1 MAKAHI
7 LVIGATGPSGLEFC
21 NAALLQGHTLTLYV
35 RSPEKL
41 PNEIRN
47 SVNVSVVKGTL
58 EDIASFQRAATSGPT
73 VFVSFA
79 GPVSKSK
86 GTPVTDAMKRIFP
99 ILVESHYDRAMV
111 LGTCSYPA
119 PQDKGGLKWK
129 ASVVLIKIIGGSA
142 YDEFRGLGEFVA
154 SQDVSQLKCTL
165 FRVPFLTNGPNA
177 PVTASY
183 TGTGDDGVM
192 VNPWTSDKSRQK
204 SCNACVRSKRR
215 CDKRTPQCTRC
226 AERGLSCLYHKNP
239 AASGSDNSTTHAV
252 DVDFGDLIIV
262 PDEPSIIPGAEFE
275 FGSPSVHGPP
285 LIQELFP
292 SSAADAENPQMPL
305 VGPTPSFDL
314 SFLNFDNLTDYM
326 TGTPQPFDMQPW
338 HGLAIQDQTS
348 MTAISRISGSPLHAN
363 YRVSIDE
370 GRDVSEDFQP
380 WRLYQSESKIGL
392 MTKSIKEIPG
402 VFVRTKEAPFL
413 HRHLYRQNIPRSI
426 ITLYAAVSAY
436 AAHNDSNR
444 DWALRVLSE
453 GVDDL
458 LAVPKEAAHSR
469 HHHETTQ
476 SHESTT
482 TTAAHAQAQGPADV
496 GTGATNTVYE
506 KLANTQALWM
516 YQVLRVFD
524 GDIGLRSQ
532 AERDMTTLE
541 AWLLELEQYRDNLAE
556 MCLLEEAEVRQ
567 RAPASWESWIFN
579 ESLRRTILMGY
590 SFIAFYA
597 LLKWSGCKDT
607 NMPDPGH
614 FVRVHRWTASGSLW
628 RADSSPTFFLAW
640 HRQRQTFV
648 QNFFIEDFA
657 KVAKPVD
664 VDPLSWIML
673 AA

>member
-1 MAKAHI
+1 
-7 LVIGATGPSGLEFC
+7 
-21 NAALLQGHTLTLYV
+21 
-35 RSPEKL
+35 
-41 PNEIRN
+41 
-47 SVNVSVVKGTL
+47 
-58 EDIASFQRAATSGPT
+58 
-73 VFVSFA
+73 
-79 GPVSKSK
+79 
-86 GTPVTDAMKRIFP
+86 
-99 ILVESHYDRAMV
+99 
-111 LGTCSYPA
+111 
-119 PQDKGGLKWK
+119 
-129 ASVVLIKIIGGSA
+129 
-142 YDEFRGLGEFVA
+142 
-154 SQDVSQLKCTL
+154 
-165 FRVPFLTNGPNA
+165 
-177 PVTASY
+177 
-183 TGTGDDGVM
+183 M

-239 AASGSDNSTTHAV
+239 AASGSDDSTSHAV
-252 DVDFGDLIIV
+252 DVDFEDLIA

-275 FGSPSVHGPP
+275 FGNPSVRGPP
-285 LIQELFP
+285 LIQELVA
-292 SSAADAENPQMPL
+292 SSAADAENSQMPL

-314 SFLNFDNLTDYM
+314 SFLNFDNLPNYM
-326 TGTPQPFDMQPW
+326 TDTPQPFDMQPW
-338 HGLAIQDQTS
+338 HALAIQDQTS

-363 YRVSIDE
+363 HRFPIDE
-370 GRDVSEDFQP
+370 SRDVSEDFQP
-380 WRLYQSESKIGL
+380 WRLYQSDSKIGF
-392 MTKSIKEIPG
+392 MTKSIKEIPS

-436 AAHNDSNR
+436 VAHNDSNR

-453 GVDDL
+453 GVADL
-458 LAVPKEAAHSR
+458 LAVPKEAAHRR
-469 HHHETTQ
+469 HHHEATQ
-476 SHESTT
+476 SHESAT
-482 TTAAHAQAQGPADV
+482 TTAAHAQTQGQADV
-496 GTGATNTVYE
+496 GTRAANTVYE

-532 AERDMTTLE
+532 AERDMTILE

-556 MCLLEEAEVRQ
+556 VCLLEEAEVRQ
-567 RAPASWESWIFN
+567 RAPKSWESWIIN

-597 LLKWSGCKDT
+597 LLKWSGSKDT
-607 NMPDPGH
+607 DMPDPGH

-628 RADSSPTFFLAW
+628 RADSSPAFFLAW
-640 HRQRQTFV
+640 HRQRQIFV